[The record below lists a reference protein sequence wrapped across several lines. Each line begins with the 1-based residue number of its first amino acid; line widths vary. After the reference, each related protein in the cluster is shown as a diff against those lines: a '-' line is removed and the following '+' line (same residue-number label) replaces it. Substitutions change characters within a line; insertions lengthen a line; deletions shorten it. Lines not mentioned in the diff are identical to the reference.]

1 MPKDSP
7 WIKDRKSRRILTF
20 SIFLVSVMCAGPA
33 RVSAHRVVLFAYVE
47 GDTVFTESHFSNGRK
62 CQNSRIEVVDGSGNK
77 LLEGKTDENGEFS
90 FKAPK
95 TTDLKIVLTASMG
108 HQDEYVITAG
118 ELAEGVER
126 KAQTLEPHGTGT
138 EPLHMEGG
146 EKDGATVGQLTR
158 LELEQIRTVVEQALD
173 EKMKPIM
180 KLLVKR
186 RSEKVSFVQVM
197 GGIGFIFGIM
207 GIIMYV
213 RSRRGR

>member
-1 MPKDSP
+1 MSIDSSL
-7 WIKDRKSRRILTF
+7 IKDRRSRRILAL
-20 SIFLVSVMCAGPA
+20 SIFLVSGMCAGPA

-47 GDTVFTESHFSNGRK
+47 GKTVFTESRFSNGRQ
-62 CQNSRIEVVDGSGNK
+62 CQDSRIEVFDGSGNK

-118 ELAEGVER
+118 ELAEGGER
-126 KAQTLEPHGTGT
+126 KVQKMEPYGAGT
-138 EPLHMEGG
+138 ESLHMQGE
-146 EKDGATVGQLTR
+146 EKDGITVGQLNR
-158 LELEQIRTVVEQALD
+158 FELEQIRTVVEQALD

-180 KLLVKR
+180 KLLVKQR
-186 RSEKVSFVQVM
+186 TEKVSFVQVM

-207 GIIMYV
+207 GIVMYV